1 MPRPN
6 ASHPEDRLDE
16 EIDSLLR
23 SVETGEKL
31 EPPGPLSGAG
41 DRAWARWL
49 RRPATQLKLPP
60 LPALPSA
67 RPRRRRR
74 PPLWAR
80 MRSFVAAHGGDLGFY
95 TATIVASV
103 IVAWLIVDLARP

>member
-6 ASHPEDRLDE
+6 ASHPEDWLDE

-23 SVETGEKL
+23 LVETGEKV
-31 EPPGPLSGAG
+31 EPPSGAA
-41 DRAWARWL
+41 DRVLARWL
-49 RRPATQLKLPP
+49 RGLATQLKLPP

-67 RPRRRRR
+67 RPRRRRP
-74 PPLWAR
+74 PPLWPR
-80 MRSFVAAHGGDLGFY
+80 MRSFVAVHGGDLGFY
-95 TATIVASV
+95 TAAIIASV